1 MLPYQAPGILLSS
14 QKEVIGTDEAS
25 FDSVLCVAQ
34 ASKVLLQHVIAAKVT
49 EVYSVFFHVT
59 L

>member
-14 QKEVIGTDEAS
+14 QKEVIDTDEAS

-49 EVYSVFFHVT
+49 EVYSVFFM
-59 L
+59 